1 MKKSTCLVMVCLLV
15 TVFAFASSALAI
27 GKKKIINT
35 EWEATGSAKFKDPE
49 TKVYLG
55 AMVGG
60 IGIVKITD
68 TDVEGTFAPMVVSG
82 LDVDSGGAAP
92 GVATVL
98 AGATA
103 IWTMENWTKDGDIL
117 TSNTGSVVIT
127 VPGLGDI
134 VNFSSEEMTMK
145 INFIT
150 ETSFTGKIKYIDDDG
165 ALNVIKLVGK
175 KLGQLPVIPE

>member
-1 MKKSTCLVMVCLLV
+1 MKKSTCLVIVCLLV
-15 TVFAFASSALAI
+15 SVFAFASSALAI
-27 GKKKIINT
+27 GKKEIINT

-60 IGIVKITD
+60 IGILKITE

-82 LDVDSGGAAP
+82 LYGL
-92 GVATVL
+92 GVAEVL

-103 IWTMENWTKDGDIL
+103 IWTMEDWTKDGDIL

-127 VPGLGDI
+127 VPGLGEI

-145 INFIT
+145 ITFIT
-150 ETSFTGKIKYIDDDG
+150 ETSFTGKIKYIGDDG
-165 ALNVIKLVGK
+165 ALNVIKLNGK
-175 KLGQLPVIPE
+175 KLGQLPVVPE